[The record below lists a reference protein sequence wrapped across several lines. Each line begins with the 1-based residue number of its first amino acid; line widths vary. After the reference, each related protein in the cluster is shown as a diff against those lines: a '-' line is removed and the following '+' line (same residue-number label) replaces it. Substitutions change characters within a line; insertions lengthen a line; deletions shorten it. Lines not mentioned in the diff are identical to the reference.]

1 MCVRERRCTVLH
13 EESEKLRTD
22 PFRGEA
28 SNASITPRSLTRSPS
43 HDTPSSSTR
52 THLKIIHSP
61 PQFALLQPD
70 SVPGPSPH
78 HDCAS
83 QTHGKSHHTCITHRS
98 RFTFAQPLASTR
110 LHHSATAGSTAS
122 SAPGHILIRT
132 IDVSTLHI
140 AGRASLPQAAPRTQ
154 SSSTALLWRSLVP
167 IIYWAFT
174 SLRALALPRT
184 PCPFAS
190 LPDGILDSD
199 GALPMAPGLAMPEGC
214 FSIAGASFLTAASA
228 SV

>member
-1 MCVRERRCTVLH
+1 MRSLENCVR
-13 EESEKLRTD
+13 
-22 PFRGEA
+22 
-28 SNASITPRSLTRSPS
+28 
-43 HDTPSSSTR
+43 R
-52 THLKIIHSP
+52 THSGELGIKHINHATITITRHTLHAPAPLAHPNQDHPFAP
-61 PQFALLQPD
+61 PICLLQTRFLARRHTMI
-70 SVPGPSPH
+70 VPHRHTANPITL
-78 HDCAS
+78 AS
-83 QTHGKSHHTCITHRS
+83 LIAQS

>member
-1 MCVRERRCTVLH
+1 M
-13 EESEKLRTD
+13 
-22 PFRGEA
+22 
-28 SNASITPRSLTRSPS
+28 RSLENCVAYGPIQSGERHQTHQSRSRSPS
-43 HDTPSSSTR
+43 HDA
-52 THLKIIHSP
+52 THP
-61 PQFALLQPD
+61 PALLAHISRSSIRPPNLPSPD

>member
-1 MCVRERRCTVLH
+1 MRSLENCVRTHSGERA
-13 EESEKLRTD
+13 
-22 PFRGEA
+22 EA
-28 SNASITPRSLTRSPS
+28 SNASITPRSPS

-61 PQFALLQPD
+61 PQFAFSRL
-70 SVPGPSPH
+70 SSGPSPH

-154 SSSTALLWRSLVP
+154 SLSTALLWRSLVP

>member
-1 MCVRERRCTVLH
+1 MLH
-13 EESEKLRTD
+13 EESGKLRTD

-28 SNASITPRSLTRSPS
+28 SIKRINHATITITRHTLQFHS
-43 HDTPSSSTR
+43 HTSQEQDHPFA
-52 THLKIIHSP
+52 P
-61 PQFALLQPD
+61 PICLLQTRFLARRHTMI
-70 SVPGPSPH
+70 VPHRHTANPITL
-78 HDCAS
+78 AS
-83 QTHGKSHHTCITHRS
+83 LIAQS

-154 SSSTALLWRSLVP
+154 SLSTALLWRSLVP
-167 IIYWAFT
+167 VIYWAFT